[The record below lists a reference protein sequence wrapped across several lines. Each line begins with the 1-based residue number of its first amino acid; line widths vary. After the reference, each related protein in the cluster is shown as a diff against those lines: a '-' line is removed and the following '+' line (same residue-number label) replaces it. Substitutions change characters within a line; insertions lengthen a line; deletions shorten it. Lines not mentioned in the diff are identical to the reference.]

1 MDKPKIIG
9 YISDDYFRT
18 RTIQEMQDKDDPV
31 MTLLWE
37 MVLDLVKSEKEE
49 VKYKYKKDIVF
60 ENRFFDSFTAYQWH
74 GETYEEKA
82 KTIVNYIMKSCH
94 LLVTKQIKLSDW
106 VKAIIHDKMH
116 QKESKLNVLGF
127 VMALLRYLRA
137 EIDKSTTGID
147 HTFTNLVRFIDDS
160 IWNNY
165 DTESLADK
173 CFTYLYEERNISY
186 YVSKD
191 TYYYRKS
198 QEGKQ
203 KDKTLK
209 REAKETR
216 TFGMGE
222 KVTIAMLMKLESK
235 LGINGLSTK
244 ERAEIYSA
252 ITGFSPDKIY
262 NLLNGNFD
270 LVKNYHLEDVERANK
285 ILDKMEIKR
294 KLKCDR

>member
-37 MVLDLVKSEKEE
+37 MVFNLVKSEKEE
-49 VKYKYKKDIVF
+49 VKYKYLRDFVF
-60 ENRFFDSFTAYQWH
+60 ENRFFDSFSAYQWD

-82 KTIVNYIMKSCH
+82 QNIVNTIMNYCH
-94 LLVTKQIKLSDW
+94 LIVTKQIQVSDW
-106 VKAIIHDKMH
+106 VTVIVRDKMH
-116 QKESKLNVLGF
+116 QRESKLNVLGF
-127 VMALLRYLRA
+127 VMALIKYLRA

-147 HTFTNLVRFIDDS
+147 REYSNVVAYIDTNIYG
-160 IWNNY
+160 NY

-209 REAKETR
+209 KEAKETR

-270 LVKNYHLEDVERANK
+270 LVRNYHLEDVERANK
-285 ILDKMEIKR
+285 ILDKMEIRR